1 MAIWCILWQFVVYA
15 VVSRFGIIY
24 QEKSGSPAG
33 KEQKNGASM
42 SFFFFKAHTP
52 STFAPPEQGKPQKN
66 GGSSSAEA
74 RSALRTVWILKELCN
89 FQPVVTQ
96 VSPYKNQRC
105 SSELYINLSPIFRT
119 FFPGKN
125 FGENS
130 AEILPIFRAELAT
143 F

>member
-1 MAIWCILWQFVVYA
+1 MAICGIRCGFSFWYNLPRKIWQPCWQGA
-15 VVSRFGIIY
+15 
-24 QEKSGSPAG
+24 EKWSQH
-33 KEQKNGASM
+33 E
-42 SFFFFKAHTP
+42 FFFFKAHTP